1 MFALLLAW
9 PALAGAQPAPAPGQP
24 APFGA
29 ALRSAVS
36 TGAITSGTA
45 YFKSSRNGALITVR
59 TDVLRNSKGVSV
71 TVKRREVGAMREERT
86 AFGCT
91 LDLDGRAKM
100 IRFEYVRGRM
110 RATTGA
116 IVRGKRLLVQD
127 GTDPRILAWNPDWVP
142 FAAAVVLLPRL
153 GGKGLKTPLELTLFH
168 EGTLSANP
176 GPTHLTAH
184 KGGVTL
190 AQVWVQPVLRDQG
203 VSVTTD
209 AAGRLRTIKLGPET
223 WSPLTLA
230 EARALVPTLAPAKK

>member
-1 MFALLLAW
+1 MLSLLVWPTLA
-9 PALAGAQPAPAPGQP
+9 AGQPARPAA

-59 TDVLRNSKGVSV
+59 TDVLRNKKGVSV

-91 LDLDGRAKM
+91 LDLDGRAKL

-110 RATTGA
+110 RSTTGA

-153 GGKGLKTPLELTLFH
+153 AGRGLKAPLDLTLFH

-176 GPTHLTAH
+176 GPTRMTALP
-184 KGGVTL
+184 KGV
-190 AQVWVQPVLRDQG
+190 AFAKVWVQPVLRDQG
-203 VSVTTD
+203 VSATTD
-209 AAGRLRTIKLGPET
+209 DAGRLRTIKLGPET
-223 WSPLTLA
+223 WTPLTLA
-230 EARALVPTLAPAKK
+230 QARKLVPTIAPAKK